1 MVVVGDFISLCWI
14 KIIII
19 EKAFSDLVTK
29 SEKLKERIMKGR
41 MVLFI
46 MILISLNN
54 SGLWAQSLRL
64 DKYSGVTPTKTRIRV
79 ASASV
84 ITDKWEKDTNWMRVE
99 KMVTRAA
106 IEGGANV
113 VITPEGALD
122 GYVINEVNSKSEKD
136 NNIIDR
142 FFTLGEPIDGPYIQK
157 ATTLADELNIYFVFG
172 FLEREE
178 KYLYNS
184 AILIDPD
191 GDIIGRYRKTH
202 FAQGYTINPEAYKA
216 GDEFPIFQTSFGK
229 VGILICY
236 DRQLPEPARILAL
249 KGAGILFIP
258 SYGSYTDEN
267 GWNTIMLRTRAREN
281 RVPLVFSHPY
291 QSLLIDKHGDVKVFG
306 TGGNISY
313 YEINLGPDKNN
324 VMRNRR
330 PDIYGELSNI
340 DNQIR

>member
-1 MVVVGDFISLCWI
+1 MKY
-14 KIIII
+14 KI
-19 EKAFSDLVTK
+19 
-29 SEKLKERIMKGR
+29 
-41 MVLFI
+41 VLFI
-46 MILISLNN
+46 IISISLSN
-54 SGLWAQSLRL
+54 SELIAQSLCL
-64 DKYSGVTPTKTRIRV
+64 DKYKEVTPIVTNIRI

-84 ITDKWEKDTNWMRVE
+84 ITDKWEKETNWLRVE

-136 NNIIDR
+136 NNIVDR
-142 FFTLGEPIDGPYIQK
+142 FFNLGEPIDGPYIQK
-157 ATTLADELNIYFVFG
+157 ASALADELNIYFVFG
-172 FLEREE
+172 FLERED
-178 KYLYNS
+178 KNLYNT

-202 FAQGYTINPEAYKA
+202 FAQGYTINPESYKA
-216 GDEFPIFQTSFGK
+216 GDEFPVFQTSFGK

-236 DRQLPEPARILAL
+236 DRQLPEPARILTL
-249 KGAGILFIP
+249 KGAEILFIP

-281 RVPLVFSHPY
+281 RVPLVFCHPY

-313 YEINLGPDKNN
+313 YEINLAQDKNN

-330 PDIYGELSNI
+330 PDIYDELINI
-340 DNQIR
+340 DN

>member
-1 MVVVGDFISLCWI
+1 VDGVFIFLCWI
-14 KIIII
+14 EIIKI
-19 EKAFSDLVTK
+19 EKTFSDLVTE

-46 MILISLNN
+46 MILISLKN
-54 SGLWAQSLRL
+54 SGLCAQSFSL
-64 DKYSGVTPTKTRIRV
+64 DKYSGVTPVKTRVRI

-84 ITDKWEKDTNWMRVE
+84 ITDKWEKDTNWMRIE
-99 KMVTRAA
+99 KMVTHAA

-122 GYVINEVNSKSEKD
+122 GYVINEVNSKWKSEKD
-136 NNIIDR
+136 NDLVDR
-142 FFTLGEPIDGPYIQK
+142 FSKLGEPIDGPYIQK

-178 KYLYNS
+178 EILYNT

-216 GDEFPIFQTSFGK
+216 GDDFPVFQTSFGK

-249 KGAGILFIP
+249 KGAEILFIP
-258 SYGSYTDEN
+258 SYGSYTNEN

-281 RVPLVFSHPY
+281 RVPLVFCHPY

-313 YEINLGPDKNN
+313 YEINVAQDKNN

-330 PDIYGELSNI
+330 PEIYRELINI
-340 DNQIR
+340 DGKTK

>member
-1 MVVVGDFISLCWI
+1 MKYKIVLFIIIFISLNISGLSAQSINLAKYIGVAPTEI
-14 KIIII
+14 KI
-19 EKAFSDLVTK
+19 
-29 SEKLKERIMKGR
+29 RI
-41 MVLFI
+41 
-46 MILISLNN
+46 
-54 SGLWAQSLRL
+54 
-64 DKYSGVTPTKTRIRV
+64 

-84 ITDKWEKDTNWMRVE
+84 ITDKWEKETNWLRVE

-106 IEGGANV
+106 VEGGANI

-122 GYVINEVNSKSEKD
+122 GYVINEVNSKSEIN

-142 FFTLGEPIDGPYIQK
+142 FFKLGETMDGPYIQK
-157 ATTLADELNIYFVFG
+157 ALALADELDIYFVFG
-172 FLEREE
+172 FLELED
-178 KYLYNS
+178 KSLYNT

-202 FAQGYTINPEAYKA
+202 FAQGYAINPKSYKA
-216 GDEFPIFQTSFGK
+216 GDEFPVFQTTFGK

-249 KGAGILFIP
+249 KGAEILFIP
-258 SYGSYTDEN
+258 SYGGYSDEK

-281 RVPLVFSHPY
+281 RVPLVFCHPY

-313 YEINLGPDKNN
+313 YEINMPQDKNN

-330 PDIYGELSNI
+330 PDIYGELLNI
-340 DNQIR
+340 ENPIK

>member
-1 MVVVGDFISLCWI
+1 MKSKIVLFIIVFISLNI
-14 KIIII
+14 
-19 EKAFSDLVTK
+19 
-29 SEKLKERIMKGR
+29 
-41 MVLFI
+41 
-46 MILISLNN
+46 
-54 SGLWAQSLRL
+54 SGLRAQSMHL
-64 DKYSGVTPTKTRIRV
+64 DKYIGVTPTEIKIRI

-84 ITDKWEKDTNWMRVE
+84 ITDKWEKETNWLRVE

-106 IEGGANV
+106 IEGGANI

-122 GYVINEVNSKSEKD
+122 GYVINEVNSKSKIN

-142 FFTLGEPIDGPYIQK
+142 FFKLGETLDGPYIQR
-157 ATTLADELNIYFVFG
+157 ALALADELDIYFVFG
-172 FLEREE
+172 FLERED
-178 KYLYNS
+178 KSLYNT

-202 FAQGYTINPEAYKA
+202 FAQGYTINPKSYKA
-216 GDEFPIFQTSFGK
+216 GDEFPVFQTTFGK

-249 KGAGILFIP
+249 KGAEILFVP
-258 SYGSYTDEN
+258 SYGGYSDEN

-281 RVPLVFSHPY
+281 RVPLVFCHPY

-313 YEINLGPDKNN
+313 YEINMSQDKNN

-330 PDIYGELSNI
+330 PDIYGELLNI
-340 DNQIR
+340 DNQIK

>member
-1 MVVVGDFISLCWI
+1 MVAVGDSISLCWI
-14 KIIII
+14 KIIKI
-19 EKAFSDLVTK
+19 EKAFSDIVTK

-54 SGLWAQSLRL
+54 SGQWAQSLRL

-157 ATTLADELNIYFVFG
+157 ATTLAKELNIYFVFG

-184 AILIDPD
+184 AILIDHD

-202 FAQGYTINPEAYKA
+202 FAQGYTINPESYKA
-216 GDEFPIFQTSFGK
+216 GDDFPVFQTPFGK

-249 KGAGILFIP
+249 KGAEILFIP

-281 RVPLVFSHPY
+281 RVPLVFCHPY
-291 QSLLIDKHGDVKVFG
+291 QSLLIDKNGNLNVFG
-306 TGGNISY
+306 NGGNISY
-313 YEINLGPDKNN
+313 YEITVARDNN
-324 VMRNRR
+324 DIMRNRR
-330 PDIYGELSNI
+330 PGTYCKWLNI
-340 DNQIR
+340 EGKTK

>member
-1 MVVVGDFISLCWI
+1 MKSTL
-14 KIIII
+14 IIM
-19 EKAFSDLVTK
+19 S
-29 SEKLKERIMKGR
+29 
-41 MVLFI
+41 
-46 MILISLNN
+46 ILIVISLNN
-54 SGLWAQSLRL
+54 NELCAQNFRL
-64 DKYSGVTPTKTRIRV
+64 DKYNGVTPIKTSIRI

-84 ITDKWEKDTNWMRVE
+84 VTDKWEQETNWSRVE

-122 GYVINEVNSKSEKD
+122 GYVINEVNSNSEED
-136 NNIIDR
+136 NNIVDR
-142 FFTLGEPIDGPYIQK
+142 FFNLGERIDGPYIQK
-157 ATTLADELNIYFVFG
+157 ASALADELNIYFVFG

-178 KYLYNS
+178 KNLYNT

-202 FAQGYTINPEAYKA
+202 FAQGYAINPEAYKA

-249 KGAGILFIP
+249 KGAEILFIP
-258 SYGSYTDEN
+258 SYGSYTNEN

-281 RVPLVFSHPY
+281 RVPLVFCHPY

-313 YEINLGPDKNN
+313 YEINVAQDKNN

-330 PDIYGELSNI
+330 PEIYRELINI
-340 DNQIR
+340 DGKTK